1 MEQQYFAELDQNNV
15 VLTVQCVTAE
25 FIAANP
31 DRYVGAWVETWIDR
45 ADKTY
50 AGIGYTYSYETED
63 FTPPYIEPVE
73 PPIEP

>member
-73 PPIEP
+73 PPNEP